1 MKMTGRRSIKR
12 ASSVLLCL
20 LLILAAADVG
30 CAQGEYIGSMQV
42 TNCEEWVS
50 LRAKPDARAE
60 RIVKVPLGAI
70 VENCSVQSNS
80 FTYAEYDGRS
90 GYIASEYLIPAQG
103 KQMTLGDLRVVNC
116 SEWINMRE
124 MPDTGAKR
132 LAKVP
137 LGALFED
144 CSAAENGFVFG
155 RYQGQEGYIS
165 ADYLSSA
172 QEYAAQRHLA
182 DARLALSGG
191 RQICGVVL
199 VSASVGGSAAL
210 SRDKERL
217 NAMIESLP
225 DAWREIA
232 SSVPVERIVEIAG
245 GRELYLIIPMDEAA
259 SVSINELTPGTDS
272 ARGRF
277 ERVAYNSRRG
287 DPFLLRC
294 NASEQPWE
302 EGEYQPEWADVSAL
316 FDCEVNIVDSSGAG
330 LTWYPCIKP
339 GSGTVSTMAVTGTV
353 LDFTDY
359 VSE

>member
-1 MKMTGRRSIKR
+1 VKKWIFLFIL
-12 ASSVLLCL
+12 VLLT
-20 LLILAAADVG
+20 AFSSAY
-30 CAQGEYIGSMQV
+30 AQGEYMGSMQV

-50 LRAKPDARAE
+50 LRAKPDVRAE
-60 RIVKVPLGAI
+60 RLVKVPLGAI
-70 VENCSVQSNS
+70 VENCAVYNEA
-80 FTYAEYDGRS
+80 FIYAEYDGRK
-90 GYIASEYLIPAQG
+90 GYIASEYLIAAQG
-103 KQMTLGDLRVVNC
+103 KQMSLGDLRVVNC
-116 SEWINMRE
+116 SEWVNMRE
-124 MPDTGAKR
+124 MPDTGSRR

-137 LGALFED
+137 LGALFQD
-144 CSAAENGFVFG
+144 CTAAENGFVFG

-165 ADYLSSA
+165 ADYLASA
-172 QEYAAQRHLA
+172 QEYTAQRHLA

-191 RQICGVVL
+191 RQICGVML

-225 DAWREIA
+225 EAWREIA
-232 SSVPVERIVEIAG
+232 SSIPAERIVEIAG

-277 ERVAYNSRRG
+277 KRVAYNSRRG

-294 NASEQPWE
+294 NASEQLWQ
-302 EGEYQPEWADVSAL
+302 EGEYQPEWADVSAV

-330 LTWYPCIKP
+330 LTWYPCIEP
-339 GSGTVSTMAVTGTV
+339 GSGTVSTQAVTGTV

-359 VSE
+359 GSE